1 MRQFRNTI
9 LTVVMTA
16 TALLATA
23 CSTTSKT
30 MVSTD
35 ESFKSFLVIGVAQ
48 DYDSRAQFER
58 MLVRDIAATGVSAST
73 YHSVVGGN
81 KPIDRETIEA
91 LIAKD
96 GYDAVLIARVTHSE
110 ADAKAKTVQGQTRID
125 RKDDGF
131 LHLFRYDY
139 TDLNEAYRLEFDV
152 DVALITEIFDTD
164 SGERVWAIE
173 SELANREVIFELIE
187 DAADEIVRRMK
198 RDDLIP
204 G

>member
-9 LTVVMTA
+9 LTAA
-16 TALLATA
+16 TAAILLLAA
-23 CSTTSKT
+23 GCSTSSKT
-30 MVSTD
+30 VVSTD
-35 ESFKSFLVIGVAQ
+35 ESFSNYLVIGVAQ
-48 DYDSRAQFER
+48 DYESRAQFER
-58 MLVRDIAATGVSAST
+58 MIVHDITESGVSANT
-73 YHSVVGGN
+73 YYSAVGGN
-81 KPIDRETIEA
+81 KPIDRETIES
-91 LIAKD
+91 LIKSD

-110 ADAKAKTVQGQTRID
+110 ADAKAKSIQGQTRID
-125 RKDDGF
+125 RKDEGA

-139 TDLNEAYRLEFDV
+139 TSLNEGYRLEFDV
-152 DVALITEIFDTD
+152 DVGLITEIYDTS

-187 DAADEIVRRMK
+187 DAADEIVRRMR